1 MEYKDYTAEQVEEF
15 KGEDD
20 SLLLDGI
27 SILIAEGDGW
37 EAYLKTY
44 GEIRGTYHT
53 ENGDEPIYNSNIN
66 DFFATNDEISKAEA
80 DGKLILDNNNWFDLE
95 FISDNEY
102 LDIVS
107 DDAVSFSVRE
117 GVEIFKDYMADK
129 EFCELLQS
137 KVQELRDFD
146 SRIRYIFKDLVKWVE
161 NNCPVEKPE
170 DMPLM
175 FRGKYQQILTDMVME
190 AKNGN

>member
-1 MEYKDYTAEQVEEF
+1 MEYKDYTEEQIKEF

-37 EAYLKTY
+37 AAYLKTY
-44 GEIRGTYHT
+44 GEIRGTYFT
-53 ENGDEPIYNSNIN
+53 ENGEESIYNSNIN
-66 DFFATNDEISKAEA
+66 EFFETNEDISTAEQN
-80 DGKLILDNNNWFDLE
+80 GKLLLNNNNWFDLE
-95 FISDNEY
+95 FIVNDEY

-107 DDAVSFSVRE
+107 DDAVSFSVSE
-117 GVEIFKDYMADK
+117 GVATFKDYMADK
-129 EFCELLQS
+129 DFCQLLQE
-137 KVQELRDFD
+137 KVQNLRDFD
-146 SRIRYIFKDLVKWVE
+146 NRIKYIFKDLVSWID

-175 FRGKYQQILTDMVME
+175 FRGRYQQILTDMVME
-190 AKNGN
+190 GKNGN